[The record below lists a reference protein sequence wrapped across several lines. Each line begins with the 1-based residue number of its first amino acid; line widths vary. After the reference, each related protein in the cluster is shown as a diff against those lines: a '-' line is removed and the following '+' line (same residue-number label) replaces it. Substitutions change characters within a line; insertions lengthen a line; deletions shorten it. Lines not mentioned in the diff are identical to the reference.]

1 MPTGAG
7 LRPGAKATEHPPD
20 PTGGAPVLDPTGERG
35 GGNVPTGLGLRPGAK
50 APDEPPTPYRLRASP
65 RLYTSKGIYSDLD
78 LTGNEAL

>member
-35 GGNVPTGLGLRPGAK
+35 EETCPWDSDCGPVRKRRMSHRLPTGY
-50 APDEPPTPYRLRASP
+50 APP
-65 RLYTSKGIYSDLD
+65 LD
-78 LTGNEAL
+78 STEGS